1 MSGAEIEREKQ
12 RESTKMDHMIQQQLV
27 NAASE
32 LENQLDSELNALDAM
47 TGNELQTLR
56 NQRINEMK
64 NLAKKKQE
72 WLNNGHGSYEELS
85 GEKEFF
91 EVSKKSANI
100 VAHFY
105 RDATERCKIVDHH
118 LKILA
123 KQHLEAKFCKV
134 NAENSPFLTQR
145 LRIKVIPTIA
155 IIKDSKTKDYIVGF
169 TDLGNRDDFS
179 TEMMEWRIAQ
189 SGAIEYNVSMPG
201 AVPPDSCLSDWKFK
215 NLIIFCDWNLAQ
227 GDLLTPPDQ
236 ARKEKNLLRQQK
248 KKIRG
253 TVESDDSDIDFND

>member
-1 MSGAEIEREKQ
+1 
-12 RESTKMDHMIQQQLV
+12 MDSIIQQQIA
-27 NAASE
+27 NAAANIES
-32 LENQLDSELNALDAM
+32 QLDDQINSMDSMTSDELKS
-47 TGNELQTLR
+47 LR
-56 NQRINEMK
+56 NQRLNEMK
-64 NLAKKKQE
+64 NEAKKKQE
-72 WLNNGHGSYEELS
+72 WLNNGHGEYDELS

-100 VAHFY
+100 IAHFY

-123 KQHLEAKFCKV
+123 KKHIEAKFCKV

-189 SGAIEYNVSMPG
+189 SGAIDYNVR
-201 AVPPDSCLSDWKFK
+201 
-215 NLIIFCDWNLAQ
+215 IFIFIFYFL
-227 GDLLTPPDQ
+227 
-236 ARKEKNLLRQQK
+236 
-248 KKIRG
+248 
-253 TVESDDSDIDFND
+253 F

>member
-1 MSGAEIEREKQ
+1 MDQVIHQQIANAAAEIESHLDDQ
-12 RESTKMDHMIQQQLV
+12 INAMDSMT
-27 NAASE
+27 SDE
-32 LENQLDSELNALDAM
+32 LKA
-47 TGNELQTLR
+47 LR
-56 NQRINEMK
+56 NQRLNELK
-64 NLAKKKQE
+64 NEAKKKQE
-72 WLNNGHGSYEELS
+72 WLNNGHGDYDELS

-91 EVSKKSANI
+91 EISKKSANI
-100 VAHFY
+100 IAHFY

-123 KQHLEAKFCKV
+123 KKHIEAKFCKV

-189 SGAIEYNVSMPG
+189 SGAIDYNVSG
-201 AVPPDSCLSDWKFK
+201 QLHFHTFDSNNEYLRIDY
-215 NLIIFCDWNLAQ
+215 LAIFRVIC
-227 GDLLTPPDQ
+227 
-236 ARKEKNLLRQQK
+236 
-248 KKIRG
+248 
-253 TVESDDSDIDFND
+253 